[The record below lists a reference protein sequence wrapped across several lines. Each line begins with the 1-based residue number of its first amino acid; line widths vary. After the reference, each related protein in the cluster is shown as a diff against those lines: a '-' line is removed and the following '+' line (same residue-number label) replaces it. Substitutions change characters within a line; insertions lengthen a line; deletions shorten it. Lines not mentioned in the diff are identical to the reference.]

1 MLILSQIWLPVHCQ
15 DVSILRGDLVNLG
28 SESCIL
34 YDLRSFLGLWR
45 LEEGPELLTEELS
58 DARQNPNR
66 IFGLGQLRKTDAAG
80 VLDDIFGGFH
90 K

>member
-1 MLILSQIWLPVHCQ
+1 MHCQ
-15 DVSILRGDLVNLG
+15 DVSILRGDLVNLR
-28 SESCIL
+28 SEPCIL
-34 YDLRSFLGLWR
+34 YDFRSFLGLWR
-45 LEEGPELLTEELS
+45 LEEGPELLAEELS

-66 IFGLGQLRKTDAAG
+66 IFGLGQLRQTDAAG